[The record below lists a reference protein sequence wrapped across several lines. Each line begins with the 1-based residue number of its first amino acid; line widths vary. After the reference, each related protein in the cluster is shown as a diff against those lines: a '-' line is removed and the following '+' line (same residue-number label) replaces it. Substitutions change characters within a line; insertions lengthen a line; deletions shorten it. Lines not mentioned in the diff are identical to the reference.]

1 MTERDAERLM
11 LLTHELRT
19 PLTSIRA
26 SLGLLASG
34 VMGELPADARE
45 MITVAERNS
54 VRLMALIDEFLESE
68 QQP

>member
-1 MTERDAERLM
+1 MTQQEAERLIA
-11 LLTHELRT
+11 LGHDLRT

-34 VMGELPADARE
+34 VMGELPPDARE

-54 VRLMALIDEFLESE
+54 VRMIALIEEFLESE
-68 QQP
+68 KRS